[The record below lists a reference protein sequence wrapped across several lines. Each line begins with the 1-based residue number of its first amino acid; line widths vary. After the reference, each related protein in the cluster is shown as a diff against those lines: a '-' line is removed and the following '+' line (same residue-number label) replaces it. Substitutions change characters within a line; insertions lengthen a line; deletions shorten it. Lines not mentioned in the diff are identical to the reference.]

1 MLDINSFNAYNCDIK
16 QSTGFVQKENSM
28 QLIQGEELIKS
39 YDYGV
44 VKAKDKHSG
53 VGSKHNLTVTNKRI
67 VNTAMA
73 DDGRVAVKEIALNEV
88 TGVETVACHSRNI
101 VGAILFLVLAAVL
114 LGGGVVSMVLLGKVT
129 GIVIISLTAVF
140 AVICVFRF
148 LQLIKLRRCVMV
160 TVYTRASTVMPLVS
174 ASSTGFKR
182 NIDSGAELQI
192 EVAPE
197 AEEMVNEIRDII
209 AERSKMYN

>member
-1 MLDINSFNAYNCDIK
+1 
-16 QSTGFVQKENSM
+16 
-28 QLIQGEELIKS
+28 
-39 YDYGV
+39 
-44 VKAKDKHSG
+44 
-53 VGSKHNLTVTNKRI
+53 
-67 VNTAMA
+67 
-73 DDGRVAVKEIALNEV
+73 
-88 TGVETVACHSRNI
+88 
-101 VGAILFLVLAAVL
+101 
-114 LGGGVVSMVLLGKVT
+114 MVLLGKVT

-197 AEEMVNEIRDII
+197 AEVMVNEIRDII